1 MLTIS
6 RPPLTNFSRG
16 ERGKLYTIHTE
27 KNLIY
32 ATNPSEKIS
41 VMSFSKKSQAELLA
55 GMIEEYKRHNFSWPP
70 MDHDMFTITSDD
82 LLHEIDIIDWEPDEL
97 DNFCAVN
104 MLGLVTITSMTN
116 TNQGYRFKGDLYQ
129 FTLTDENY
137 RDLFELKLQ
146 L

>member
-1 MLTIS
+1 MMTS
-6 RPPLTNFSRG
+6 FRPPITAFKRSEL
-16 ERGKLYTIHTE
+16 GKLYTIHTE

-41 VMSFSKKSQAELLA
+41 VVSFSKKSQAELLA
-55 GMIEEYKRHNFSWPP
+55 GMLEEYKRHNFSWPP
-70 MDHDMFTITSDD
+70 MDHDMFTVTSDE
-82 LLHEIDIIDWEPDEL
+82 LLREIDIIGWESDEL

-116 TNQGYRFKGDLYQ
+116 TKQGYRFKGELYQ